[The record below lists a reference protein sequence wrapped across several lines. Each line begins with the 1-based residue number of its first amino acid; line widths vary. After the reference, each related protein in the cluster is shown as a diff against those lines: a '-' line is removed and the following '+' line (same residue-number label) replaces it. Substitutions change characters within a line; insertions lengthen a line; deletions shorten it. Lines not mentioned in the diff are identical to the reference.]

1 MITTKTIRLD
11 VTKKYTEP
19 VYLVQ
24 YEVDARILDI
34 YLSAGSLPIN
44 LTGAS
49 VVFYAKKPDGTILFN
64 NCTVVDAVS
73 GHVVYTVTEQMCA
86 VAGDLRCWILVIKDD
101 AELRSI
107 EFKVTVQPSE
117 DDTEAIESTSEFT
130 ALDEALAIVANIDAL
145 QTALDEALSDIDALQ
160 QETQAL
166 KTGWIPLN
174 GVATFNSV
182 DNPTGVINVPSGH
195 GIEVGNRVRLSN
207 ASRVI
212 YGIVTAVTATTV
224 TFLHEIN
231 PSNSQALNLLVDS
244 AITDVC
250 FSRNKVPSG
259 FPIDPRKWT
268 VKYTSTADGVQFSP
282 VAGTW
287 YNIGGS
293 LTVPIGAWRL
303 GYSMQASPFRTT
315 GSTVDQFATLS
326 TAPNS
331 ESHPEFTTG
340 GGNSLPDSQ
349 FMLQRRR
356 SITVATKTV
365 FYLNC
370 KTITTMTGT
379 NAIRWLWSVW
389 PIPLIIDAECAY
401 L

>member
-1 MITTKTIRLD
+1 MIIDPGIFLGEK
-11 VTKKYTEP
+11 P
-19 VYLVQ
+19 Q
-24 YEVDARILDI
+24 AQSAPIL
-34 YLSAGSLPIN
+34 LA
-44 LTGAS
+44 
-49 VVFYAKKPDGTILFN
+49 
-64 NCTVVDAVS
+64 TVVSIGEHGIILRFDGDVQPGQKHYKCLSSYSPVVGDRVLVAMVGGSGVVLGVAGVESGGSTPPSEWIAVS
-73 GHVVYTVTEQMCA
+73 GTVTY
-86 VAGDLRCWILVIKDD
+86 
-101 AELRSI
+101 
-107 EFKVTVQPSE
+107 
-117 DDTEAIESTSEFT
+117 
-130 ALDEALAIVANIDAL
+130 
-145 QTALDEALSDIDALQ
+145 
-160 QETQAL
+160 
-166 KTGWIPLN
+166 
-174 GVATFNSV
+174 NSV

-195 GIEVGNRVRLSN
+195 GIEVGNRIKLSN
-207 ASRVI
+207 SGNTI
-212 YGIVTAVTATTV
+212 YGIVTATTSTTV

-231 PSNSQALNLLVDS
+231 PANSQALNLLANS
-244 AITDVC
+244 AITNVY
-250 FSRNKVPSG
+250 FSRCKVPSG

-268 VKYTSTADGVQFSP
+268 VKYISTASGSQPSP

-326 TAPNS
+326 TASNS

-340 GGNSLPDSQ
+340 GGNASPDTQ
-349 FMLQRRR
+349 IMLQQRRP
-356 SITVATKTV
+356 ITVATKTV

>member
-1 MITTKTIRLD
+1 MVTTKTLRLD

-19 VYLVQ
+19 IYLVQ

-73 GHVVYTVTEQMCA
+73 GHVVYTVTGQMCA

-145 QTALDEALSDIDALQ
+145 QQEIQALQ

-174 GVATFNSV
+174 GVATFNSI

-195 GIEVGNRVRLSN
+195 GIEVGNRLKLTN
-207 ASRVI
+207 AGNTI
-212 YGIVTAVTATTV
+212 YGIVTAVTSTTV
-224 TFLHEIN
+224 TFLHEL
-231 PSNSQALNLLVDS
+231 NSTTNLALNLLADS
-244 AITDVC
+244 AITDVYI
-250 FSRNKVPSG
+250 SRHKTPSG
-259 FPIDPRKWT
+259 FPANPRNWT
-268 VKYTSTADGVQFSP
+268 ITVSSASTQQVSSPSTSYQQA
-282 VAGTW
+282 
-287 YNIGGS
+287 GS
-293 LTVPIGAWRL
+293 LQITVPIGAWKI
-303 GYSMQASPFRTT
+303 SMKGVSGVTLNTSGDVGCR
-315 GSTVDQFATLS
+315 FALS
-326 TAPNS
+326 TS
-331 ESHPEFTTG
+331 LTG
-340 GGNSLPDSQ
+340 VSDTDLHGFSYFAAMGTSGLRQHFPP
-349 FMLQRRR
+349 FY
-356 SITVATKTV
+356 IEAVKTV
-365 FYLNC
+365 TSKTTFYVIMAGFVSAPANLGMRGDHSPTHI
-370 KTITTMTGT
+370 K
-379 NAIRWLWSVW
+379 
-389 PIPLIIDAECAY
+389 AECAY

>member
-19 VYLVQ
+19 IYLVQ

-49 VVFYAKKPDGTILFN
+49 VEFYAKKPDGTILFN

-130 ALDEALAIVANIDAL
+130 ALY
-145 QTALDEALSDIDALQ
+145 EALSDIDALQQETQALQ

-250 FSRNKVPSG
+250 FSRNKLPSG
-259 FPIDPRKWT
+259 FPVDPRKWT
-268 VKYTSTADGVQFSP
+268 ISVYTTSNQSVSNPSTSWQR
-282 VAGTW
+282 AGT
-287 YNIGGS
+287 IS
-293 LTVPIGAWRL
+293 LTVPIGAWCL
-303 GYSMQASPFRTT
+303 NGKFDAQIHMSD
-315 GSTVDQFATLS
+315 TVDVYAHVSISTSTTEPTNPRLTHIFYFSDGTINGKNTINVYEGRDEVALSAKTTYYVIMRSGIGSPNLLQLNGLSGIYLWAT
-326 TAPNS
+326 
-331 ESHPEFTTG
+331 
-340 GGNSLPDSQ
+340 
-349 FMLQRRR
+349 
-356 SITVATKTV
+356 
-365 FYLNC
+365 
-370 KTITTMTGT
+370 
-379 NAIRWLWSVW
+379 
-389 PIPLIIDAECAY
+389 CAY